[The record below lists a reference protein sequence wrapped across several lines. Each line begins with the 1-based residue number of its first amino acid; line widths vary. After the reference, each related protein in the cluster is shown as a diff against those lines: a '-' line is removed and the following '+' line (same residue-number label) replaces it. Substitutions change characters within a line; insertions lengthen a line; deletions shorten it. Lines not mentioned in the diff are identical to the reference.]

1 MQKTK
6 KYNLSDL
13 RTENPYDSKVQ
24 WGLTFLINILSY
36 WILSAVLAMEYE
48 SPEKKLWVQNLKALF
63 VMVQKTKMSNLRSE
77 NPYDRSKVQSEAW
90 HFQSIVL
97 YLTFMAVL
105 AMEYVSRPPEEEKKS
120 WVNVSLAT
128 ITPSPESRWA

>member
-1 MQKTK
+1 M
-6 KYNLSDL
+6 
-13 RTENPYDSKVQ
+13 
-24 WGLTFLINILSY
+24 
-36 WILSAVLAMEYE
+36 AVLAMEYVSRPPE
-48 SPEKKLWVQNLKALF
+48 AEKKPWVQNLKALF

-90 HFQSIVL
+90 HFQSIL

-128 ITPSPESRWA
+128 ITPSPQSRWA